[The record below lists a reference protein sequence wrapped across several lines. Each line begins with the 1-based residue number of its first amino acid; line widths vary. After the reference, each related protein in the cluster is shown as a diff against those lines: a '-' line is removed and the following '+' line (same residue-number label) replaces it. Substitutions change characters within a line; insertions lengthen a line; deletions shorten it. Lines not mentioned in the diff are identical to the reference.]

1 MVAAHT
7 QYADDIGCGWVA
19 RMSTFR
25 VLADDLKPAVS
36 PRKGESLLRLEMVYL
51 FLLGKIGYPLCDL
64 DPFVLSCFK

>member
-7 QYADDIGCGWVA
+7 PYADDTGCGWVA

-36 PRKGESLLRLEMVYL
+36 PRKEESLLRLEMIYL
-51 FLLGKIGYPLCDL
+51 CIDGVWGI
-64 DPFVLSCFK
+64 